1 MVCGKA
7 KKIHKEDLRSEIIWW
22 VTVNLITVRSKLLP
36 CICQLT
42 VVVFLCHFVPSPHF
56 YNYYWLLFSVRKNEQ
71 LEIPIL
77 DKSNWRTMS
86 QVNPSP
92 FFKSFF
98 YPHVINNIS
107 GIFQSTQPSGPMNWQ
122 KYSLVSYHRS
132 SIHLAPKPQAHS
144 HSSFPFSWH
153 SLSCK
158 RPTWCYGLNSSTL
171 VLKTDVHSKSF
182 HAHYALNIYLAANCL
197 QGKDSGED
205 AWGLS
210 QHFPLPIFLST
221 QYWGILRGLC

>member
-22 VTVNLITVRSKLLP
+22 VTVNLITARSKSLP

-56 YNYYWLLFSVRKNEQ
+56 YNYYWLLFSVRKNEL

-92 FFKSFF
+92 FFKSFS
-98 YPHVINNIS
+98 YPHVINIS

-132 SIHLAPKPQAHS
+132 SIHLVPKPQAHS
-144 HSSFPFSWH
+144 HSSFSFFMAFIELQKTHLMLQPEFQYFSTEDRCTLKVF
-153 SLSCK
+153 SCTLCFEYILS
-158 RPTWCYGLNSSTL
+158 S
-171 VLKTDVHSKSF
+171 
-182 HAHYALNIYLAANCL
+182 
-197 QGKDSGED
+197 
-205 AWGLS
+205 
-210 QHFPLPIFLST
+210 
-221 QYWGILRGLC
+221 